1 MKKETKKENKLGFL
15 VLVLCFLICFIAV
28 GYALWQQVFRGEK
41 VNELS
46 TATLI
51 LTLDES
57 ASNGISLLNSIPVT
71 DKKGQTFTPHTFKV
85 KNSGTVD
92 ANYRLLIVND
102 TEKYKDDSCS
112 DKMLQWGNIKYS
124 LSKNDEAATTA
135 LLSDTSGV
143 LYMGKLGVGQT
154 DSYSLKL
161 WIKSEAGNEIM
172 NQHFHG
178 LIRVEAIQGDQ
189 ELTN

>member
-15 VLVLCFLICFIAV
+15 VLVLCLLICFITV
-28 GYALWQQVFRGEK
+28 GYALWQQVYKGEK

-71 DKKGQTFTPHTFKV
+71 DTKGQTFTPHTFTV
-85 KNSGTVD
+85 KNSGTID
-92 ANYRLLIVND
+92 ANYRLMIVND
-102 TEKYKDDSCS
+102 TKKHNDDSCS
-112 DKMLQWGNIKYS
+112 DKMLPWNNIKYS
-124 LSKNDEAATTA
+124 LSKNDGAATTA

-143 LYMGKLGVGQT
+143 LSMGKIGVGQT

-189 ELTN
+189 ALPN